1 MLKMW
6 FIIGEPKIKM
16 TGEYFAHKTAGGA
29 QLGFGYVS
37 RVEAECLEIWH
48 NSDAPAVKSLLYIH
62 SYESLL

>member
-1 MLKMW
+1 
-6 FIIGEPKIKM
+6 M